1 MKNVRLLVPLLMPLF
16 CSASLAAGAAP
27 LPVIQAAGINGATS
41 PFADIDVNVGGQIL
55 KWKDAPIHD
64 FGPREVT
71 FDATGMRSLRPAPPP
86 RDAPAHLLYE
96 RRFARVA
103 PEIQGNRIGSFV
115 LENHSC
121 VDGNHEGTLQ
131 PKGGL
136 RYAGFLE

>member
-71 FDATGMRSLRPAPPP
+71 FDDGMRSLLPAPPP
-86 RDAPAHLLYE
+86 GTHP
-96 RRFARVA
+96 
-103 PEIQGNRIGSFV
+103 RI
-115 LENHSC
+115 
-121 VDGNHEGTLQ
+121 
-131 PKGGL
+131 
-136 RYAGFLE
+136 